1 MLQAT
6 LPEVF
11 VSISLTEPVVVL
23 KVSDCIDQLLGY
35 QPVDFL
41 SGNISF
47 RQLIH
52 TGDQDIAESLFSSEF
67 SQISGD
73 FNIRL
78 RQGNGHIRCVKGYFT
93 KKLASTGVVLDLSLQ
108 DAKSL
113 SQLTPHMMPN
123 FKAMMDNTNDYIYFK
138 DRNHVFTGA
147 SQTLVSLTNPSEHWT
162 DLLGQTDY
170 DVFPEEY
177 ADIYYELEK
186 QVFAGIPIAHEIQET
201 LDNAGKKGWV
211 DNRKYPI
218 QNESGE
224 IIGLFGIARDITDS
238 HLKQQKIE
246 QLVAEQSAILD
257 NKLVGM
263 VTAKAR
269 NITWANSAVET
280 LLGYKKGALVGAPT
294 RQLYVSQD
302 EYEAV
307 GAAYAN
313 IKLEGVIRRQCE
325 FLRHDGQSIWV
336 DMHGMVLSEADGI
349 SLWIMVDVT
358 ARKLAEDA
366 LLKSEAK
373 FRALYDSNGEA
384 AMLLDEH
391 GFFDCNKAALKLFG
405 IKTIEEFCLNSPAD
419 LSPLQQPCGT
429 NSEVLAKQKIV
440 EAMEIGNLRFEWT
453 HKRIDTDETFPAEV
467 LLSVIELDGRAV
479 IMAAVRDTTESK
491 RSELLLRA
499 SEQQL
504 SFVLEGS
511 NLGFWDWDIQ
521 SGHVQ
526 RNHIWAEMLGY
537 TFEEVQLTTQQWTD
551 FLHPDDVQ
559 NAWKSIQEHL
569 EGKTSVHESTYRMRT
584 KSGDYKWV
592 LDRARVVQRDVNGRP
607 TRMAGT
613 HADVTEQ
620 KLAENDLRIAAAAF
634 ETQDGMFVT
643 DVDGTILR
651 VNQAYTAITG
661 YTAADAVGKN
671 PRILKSGRHDSEFY
685 ASMWQSLA
693 STGLWSGEVWNKR
706 KGGEVYPEYQTITAV
721 KSTDGITTHYVAS
734 FADITERIRMQEEL
748 KNRAEKDFL
757 TGLTNRR
764 HFIELAEA
772 ELIRAQRYSSP
783 LSMLMMDI
791 DFFKCINDTY
801 GHKAG
806 DLVLQ
811 KLAVVCK
818 EVLREIDVIGRLGGE
833 EFSVLLPETGVLR
846 AVEVAGRLR
855 QALES
860 ARVVVDEVNHEVT
873 KPLCFTVSIGV
884 AAMSSVDATVDSM
897 LLQADVALYKAK
909 NSGRNKVVANV

>member
-11 VSISLTEPVVVL
+11 VSISLAEPAVVL
-23 KVSDCIDQLLGY
+23 EVSECIDQLLGY
-35 QPVDFL
+35 KPVDFL

-47 RQLIH
+47 RHLIH
-52 TGDQDIAESLFSSEF
+52 SGDQDIAETLFSDEPNPA
-67 SQISGD
+67 SGD
-73 FNIRL
+73 FNLRL
-78 RQGNGHIRCVKGYFT
+78 RQGNGRIRCVKGHFT
-93 KKLASTGVVLDLSLQ
+93 KTLNTTGLILDLTLQ

-113 SQLTPHMMPN
+113 SQLTSHIVPS
-123 FKAMMDNTNDYIYFK
+123 FKAMMENTNDYIYFK

-147 SQTLVSLTNPSEHWT
+147 SQTLVSITDPSEHWT

-186 QVFAGIPIAHEIQET
+186 QVFSGIPIAHEIQET
-201 LDNAGKKGWV
+201 LDNTGKKGWV

-218 QNESGE
+218 QNELGE
-224 IIGLFGIARDITDS
+224 IVGLFGIARDITDS

-246 QLVAEQSAILD
+246 RLVAEQSAILD
-257 NKLVGM
+257 NQLVGM

-280 LLGYKKGALVGAPT
+280 LLGYEKGALTGAPT
-294 RQLYVSQD
+294 RLLYANPD
-302 EYEAV
+302 EYLAV

-336 DMHGMVLSEADGI
+336 DMHGMVLSEADGV

-405 IKTIEEFCLNSPAD
+405 IKTIEEFCSNSPAD
-419 LSPLQQPCGT
+419 LSPSQQPCGA
-429 NSEVLAKQKIV
+429 NSEVLAKQKIA
-440 EAMEIGNLRFEWT
+440 EAMEIGSLRFEWT

-467 LLSVIELDGRAV
+467 LLSAIELDGRAV
-479 IMAAVRDTTESK
+479 IMASVRDTTESK

-511 NLGFWDWDIQ
+511 NLGFWDWDIP

-526 RNHIWAEMLGY
+526 RNRIWAEMLGY
-537 TFEEVQLTTQQWTD
+537 TFEEIQFTTKQWTD
-551 FLHPDDVQ
+551 FVHPDDVEG
-559 NAWKSIQEHL
+559 AWKSIRDHL
-569 EGKTSVHESTYRMRT
+569 DGKTTVHELTYRMRT
-584 KSGDYKWV
+584 KRGDYKWI
-592 LDRARVVQRDVNGRP
+592 LDRARVVQRDANGHAI
-607 TRMAGT
+607 RMAGT

-620 KLAENDLRIAAAAF
+620 KLAEMDLRIAAAAF

-643 DVDGTILR
+643 DVGGIILR

-671 PRILKSGRHDSEFY
+671 PRILKSGRHGSEFY
-685 ASMWQSLA
+685 ASMWKSLA

-706 KGGEVYPEYQTITAV
+706 KSGEIYPEYQTITAV
-721 KSTDGITTHYVAS
+721 KSADGVTTHYVAS
-734 FADITERIRMQEEL
+734 FADITERIRLQEEL

-764 HFIELAEA
+764 HFLELAEA
-772 ELIRAQRYSSP
+772 ELVRAQRYGNP

-811 KLAVVCK
+811 KLATVCK
-818 EVLREIDVIGRLGGE
+818 EVLREIDIVGRLGGE
-833 EFSVLLPETGVLR
+833 EFSVLLPETGMLR
-846 AVEVAGRLR
+846 AVEVADRLR
-855 QALES
+855 QALENAKVFIS
-860 ARVVVDEVNHEVT
+860 GADHEADVQ
-873 KPLCFTVSIGV
+873 LHFTVSVGV
-884 AAMSSVDATVDSM
+884 AAMLNIDATVDSM
-897 LLQADVALYKAK
+897 LQQADVALYQAK
-909 NSGRNKVVANV
+909 NSGRNKVIANG